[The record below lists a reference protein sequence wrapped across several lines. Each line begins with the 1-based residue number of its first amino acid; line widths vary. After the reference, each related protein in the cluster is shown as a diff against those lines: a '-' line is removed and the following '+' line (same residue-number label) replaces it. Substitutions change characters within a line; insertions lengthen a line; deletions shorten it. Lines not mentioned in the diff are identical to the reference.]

1 LNNIEILKN
10 SNRQDIVK
18 LLSCNKGNIG
28 VELGVAKGIF
38 SSRMVDSGY
47 FSSFIGIDMYGDT
60 YHDVGEYKEA
70 LGRIGLFS
78 NYKLLRMTFDEAY
91 DLFED
96 ESLDF
101 IYIDGY
107 AHNGEEGGQ
116 TIFNWSKK
124 VKIGGVISGD
134 DYHDDWPLV
143 KEAVNEFVKSS
154 GFILNLT
161 SKIEDNPYCNYPS
174 WGVVK
179 NKSTHNLYS
188 PRRLIE
194 KSKKSKRPKK
204 IVAKYLGL
212 FLNKIL
218 NKRVISILKSI
229 RLKLF

>member
-107 AHNGEEGGQ
+107 AHNGED
-116 TIFNWSKK
+116 
-124 VKIGGVISGD
+124 SGD